1 MGSLNDS
8 KGDLGV
14 KWRLSIRPCGRLGL
28 TEIKKRPLW
37 DFGFYKVM
45 DIE

>member
-28 TEIKKRPLW
+28 TEIKKKA
-37 DFGFYKVM
+37 FMGFW
-45 DIE
+45 IL